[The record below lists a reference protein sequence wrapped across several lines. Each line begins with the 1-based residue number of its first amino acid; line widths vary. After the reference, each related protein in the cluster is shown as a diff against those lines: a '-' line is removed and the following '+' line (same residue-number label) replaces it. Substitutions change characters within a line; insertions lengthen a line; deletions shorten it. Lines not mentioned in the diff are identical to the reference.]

1 MADLEQRDVI
11 DVDLSNFEKTLDL
24 IQTMGNKSPRM
35 LQATVRQAGR
45 RAMTPWRQ
53 ATAKQAGVKARKIQR
68 STKTKSYASAGEFI
82 YEIRVRAEWS
92 YLTEF
97 SPAQTDEGIEASP
110 WGSRQIFAGSFFGT
124 VEAGKSDKSHLGVF
138 IRQTEDRLPIRQ
150 LYGPNVA
157 IEGARGKAADTF
169 EKESE
174 EALNATLQQEIAQ
187 LFT

>member
-1 MADLEQRDVI
+1 MI

-35 LQATVRQAGR
+35 LQATVRQAGK

-110 WGSRQIFAGSFFGT
+110 WGSRQIFAGSFFSM
-124 VEAGKSDKSHLGVF
+124 VEAFECVGVPLDKEFSQKLDGERISVNFKDDVALTVPF
-138 IRQTEDRLPIRQ
+138 IRFRKADLPSAFLSR
-150 LYGPNVA
+150 N
-157 IEGARGKAADTF
+157 
-169 EKESE
+169 
-174 EALNATLQQEIAQ
+174 
-187 LFT
+187 